1 MHFMWKPNMPL
12 AKPKAALLI
21 VIAASACSSP
31 SEPNDRGVRERWYQ
45 VQPGVTWAR
54 PAVSASVVYFGT
66 GDGRVIAR
74 DQVTGAAKWATTVG
88 PDPVLGG
95 NILLRRGVIV
105 APVLNYTLG
114 LDAETGRILWRYEAP
129 HDTAGRGSNT
139 VTRPGQVVKSRIDG
153 DDANVYIPAWGASVS
168 AVDLQTGAVR
178 WIWRPGQIAGDTAA
192 SGVFRSGAMS
202 VRVAGDTVFATMWH
216 NVTSTGAVSEAW
228 VVALSRSTGAEF
240 WRIRLPFEGS
250 GVLIHGMPALYGNLV
265 IVNTVSGRTYA
276 IDRSTQNIAWQF
288 NAPAGTLAKLST
300 VSQVELY
307 ADVVYV
313 DGGDSNI
320 YALYAAT
327 GAEKWRSA
335 IRTQVTEDMLVTER
349 RIVFTEG
356 GTLYVLDR
364 LSGARVAST
373 TQPRTHD
380 PLFSS
385 GASYNA
391 GLVFVNVADAAWC
404 FEEP

>member
-1 MHFMWKPNMPL
+1 MCSLPTLL
-12 AKPKAALLI
+12 AKSNPVLLI
-21 VIAASACSSP
+21 VAAASACSNIA
-31 SEPNDRGVRERWYQ
+31 EPNDRGVRERWYQ

-74 DQVTGAAKWATTVG
+74 DQATGAAKWATTVG

-95 NILLRRGVIV
+95 NIRLRRGVVV

-129 HDTAGRGSNT
+129 HDTAGRGSSAP
-139 VTRPGQVVKSRIDG
+139 TRPGQVVMSRIDG

-168 AVDLQTGAVR
+168 AVDLQTGTLR
-178 WIWRPGQIAGDTAA
+178 WVWSPGHIAGDTAA

-216 NVTSTGAVSEAW
+216 HLTSTGATVDAW
-228 VVALSRSTGAEF
+228 VVALSRLTGTEY
-240 WRIRLPFEGS
+240 WRVRLPLQGS
-250 GVLIHGMPALYGNLV
+250 IQGMPVMYGNLV
-265 IVNTVSGRTYA
+265 IVNTVPGRTYA
-276 IDRSTQNIAWQF
+276 INRTTREIAWQF
-288 NAPAGTLAKLST
+288 DPPAGTLAKLST

-307 ADVVYV
+307 SDVVYV
-313 DGGDSNI
+313 DGGDSHI
-320 YALYAAT
+320 YALNAAN

-335 IRTQVTEDMLVTER
+335 ISSQVTKDMLVTDR

-373 TQPRTHD
+373 TQPRKHD

-385 GASYNA
+385 AASYDA